1 MILDKVKIKN
11 YRQYRDVEIAFAKGE
26 SNNFTIINGD
36 NGTGKTTLLNAL
48 SWCLYGNEIHD
59 YGDESSMSI
68 CNNKTV
74 YLAKKGERIP
84 VSVKIKFIDE
94 GEPLIFER
102 TREYYKEGDIAKP
115 SKMGDQFFTTKKENG
130 KVVKE
135 ENDQF
140 TLERKIPKEIEDYF
154 FFDGARLSQY
164 FQDTSNKNIK
174 DSIYVISQLN
184 LFENLSK
191 NLPTVRSNFIKKQ
204 KEIAPELGIAQEK
217 IEYYENKKKEAHET
231 IKESNDLIGQ
241 CDEVIDEIETELLNK
256 NAKTTEED
264 KKEFNRLKK
273 DVKSINNQLNGTSSR
288 KGLYE
293 LRKNN
298 IIKNYPYIL
307 AYNYFNKFLEL
318 GKEYKEKGFVPSK
331 FKRDFLEEL
340 LDEGVCICG
349 SDLEH
354 DTEHRRTILKM
365 LEDMDEAEAYEDI
378 NYDLVNVKNGIL
390 KDFTDYKDNAIDY
403 IKRIEELE
411 DKKEELRGELARI
424 KSKLDSSTY
433 EDVQKLKIDLSD
445 FRKERDNHI
454 RKVSKAENT
463 IDRCGEELHKWKQ
476 KKAYEEVA
484 EVEVK
489 ELDTKIDLC
498 SKVIAAADVLYEKL
512 AGDMLE
518 EIRSLTEENFVK
530 IQWKEDEFTDI
541 KINSKYEVSIK
552 NKTGFYERPGDLS
565 DGEKLCLGL
574 CFMAAIHKVSGFDLP
589 IIMDTPLANLGT
601 KMRHNIAEFIPQI
614 ERGKQTVLLVTDSEY
629 TDDFRETLG
638 DVIGLEYHIEWE
650 HSDEGKESKVVLN
663 G

>member
-11 YRQYRDVEIAFAKGE
+11 YRQYRDAEINFAQGD
-26 SNNFTIINGD
+26 SGNFTIIKGD

-48 SWCLYGNEIHD
+48 SWCLYGKEIHD

-68 CNNKTV
+68 CNNKTI

-84 VSVKIKFIDE
+84 VTVKIKFIED

-102 TREYYKEGDIAKP
+102 TREYYKEGNDAKV

-135 ENDQF
+135 ENDQL

-164 FQDTSNKNIK
+164 FQDNSNQNIK

-191 NLPTVRSNFIKKQ
+191 NLPKVKGNYIKRQ
-204 KEIAPELGIAQEK
+204 KKIAPELGLAQEK
-217 IEYYENKKKEAHET
+217 IEHYENERKKAKQT
-231 IKESNDLIGQ
+231 IKESQDLIKQ
-241 CDEVIDEIETELLNK
+241 CDEVIDEIEMDLLNK
-256 NAKTTEED
+256 NVKTTEED
-264 KKEFNRLKK
+264 KEEFERLKK
-273 DVKSINNQLNGTSSR
+273 EIRIINKELDGNSSIR
-288 KGLYE
+288 GLRE
-293 LRKNN
+293 KRRNN
-298 IIKNYPYIL
+298 IVKNYPYIL
-307 AYNYFNKFLEL
+307 AYNYFNRFLEL
-318 GKEYKEKGFVPSK
+318 GEEYEEKGFVPSK
-331 FKRDFLEEL
+331 YKRNLLEDL
-340 LDEGVCICG
+340 LSEGVCICG
-349 SDLEH
+349 ADLEH
-354 DTEHRRTILKM
+354 DTEHRKTILKM
-365 LEDMDEAEAYEDI
+365 LEEMDEAEAYEDI
-378 NYDLVNVKNGIL
+378 NKDLIHVKNVIL
-390 KDFTDYKDNAIDY
+390 KSFDNYKDNAIELY
-403 IKRIEELE
+403 NRIEYLE
-411 DKKEELRGELARI
+411 EKKEELRDKLQRI

-433 EDVQKLKIDLSD
+433 EDVQNLKIELEE
-445 FRKERDNHI
+445 FRDARDEHI
-454 RKVSKAENT
+454 RKVSKAES
-463 IDRCGEELHKWKQ
+463 IVDRCGEELHVWGQ

-484 EVEVK
+484 QVEVK

-498 SKVIAAADVLYEKL
+498 SKVIEIADAIYDKL
-512 AGDMLE
+512 AIDMLE

-574 CFMAAIHKVSGFDLP
+574 CFMAAIHKVSGFNLP
-589 IIMDTPLANLGT
+589 IIMDTPLGNLGP
-601 KMRHNIAEFIPQI
+601 KMKHNIAEFIPQI
-614 ERGKQTVLLVTDSEY
+614 ESSKQTVLLVTDSEY

-638 DVIGLEYHIEWE
+638 ENIGLEYRIMWDN
-650 HSDEGKESKVVLN
+650 SDEGKESKVVLD